1 LPIISPFG
9 GLRGRPNTK
18 QQTIKMNILQNFKPI
33 KLIAMDVDGVL
44 TDGSLILLDGG
55 LNETRTMNI
64 KDGYALQLAVKKG
77 YHLMIISGASDTG
90 AVENRMKKLGIKDVN
105 MGIKDKAQ
113 LLIKKMNELGLSKEE
128 VLFIGD
134 DIPDYKVMK
143 SVGLACCPSDAVT
156 EIKDISMYISPFA
169 GGKGCVRDIIEKVL
183 KLNQHW
189 DIENDIA
196 AK

>member
-1 LPIISPFG
+1 
-9 GLRGRPNTK
+9 
-18 QQTIKMNILQNFKPI
+18 MNILQHFKPI

-77 YHLMIISGASDTG
+77 YHLIIISGASDTG

-105 MGIKDKAQ
+105 MGVKDKAE
-113 LLIKKMNELGLSKEE
+113 LLNKKMIELGLSKEQ

-143 SVGLACCPSDAVT
+143 SVGLACCPSDAVS
-156 EIKDISMYISPFA
+156 EIKEISMYISTIA
-169 GGKGCVRDIIEKVL
+169 GGKGCVRDVIEKVL
-183 KLNQHW
+183 KLNHHW
-189 DIENDIA
+189 DIDNDIA

>member
-1 LPIISPFG
+1 
-9 GLRGRPNTK
+9 
-18 QQTIKMNILQNFKPI
+18 MNILQHFKPI

-44 TDGSLILLDGG
+44 TDGSLILLDAG

-77 YHLMIISGASDTG
+77 YHLIIISGASDTG

-105 MGIKDKAQ
+105 MGVKDKAE
-113 LLIKKMNELGLSKEE
+113 LLNKKMIELGLSKEE

-143 SVGLACCPSDAVT
+143 SVGLACCPADAVT
-156 EIKDISMYISPFA
+156 EIKEISMYISPFD
-169 GGKGCVRDIIEKVL
+169 GGKGCVRDVIEKVL
-183 KLNQHW
+183 KLNHHW